1 LKAMIL
7 AAGLGTRLRP
17 LTLNRPKALVPV
29 ANRPMIDHVIEYLK
43 GFGVGKIIVN
53 AHHHHEQIVK
63 HLDEGKPFGLPM
75 EVRVEQ
81 EILGTGGGI
90 QNTAGF
96 WDDAPF
102 VVINGDTFTNIDLE
116 TAYKDHVSNGSFVT
130 LVLHDRAPFNQVL
143 VDRDMNV
150 IDIAPSPQPGRLA
163 FTGIHI
169 VSPALLDF
177 LPKGRPSSIID
188 CYNRLIAESHHAVKA
203 CVSKGHHW
211 RDIGTVESY
220 RKANREALGKQPILV
235 GPGSRIHPSAKLED
249 WAVIGTECE
258 LVRSVRVKRSVL
270 WDNVIVR
277 EGITIEDS
285 VVTSGG
291 HVSEDLISQTF

>member
-29 ANRPMIDHVIEYLK
+29 ANRPMIDHVIDYLK
-43 GFGVGKIIVN
+43 RFGVKQIIVN
-53 AHHHHEQIVK
+53 AHHHHQKIVK
-63 HLDEGKPFGLPM
+63 HLDGGKPFGLPM
-75 EVRVEQ
+75 EVCVEH

-102 VVINGDTFTNIDLE
+102 VVINGDTFTNIDLG
-116 TAYKDHVSNGSFVT
+116 TAYRDHLWQGSLVT

-150 IDIAPSPQPGRLA
+150 LDIATAPQPGRLA

-169 VSPALLDF
+169 LSPALLDF
-177 LPKGRPSSIID
+177 LPKGRSSSIID
-188 CYNRLIAESHHAVKA
+188 CYQRLIAEGHHALRA
-203 CVSKGHHW
+203 HVSEGHHW

-220 RKANREALGKQPILV
+220 RQANREALGTQTILV
-235 GPGSRIHPSAKLED
+235 GPGSRIDPSAKLED
-249 WAVIGTECE
+249 WVVIGAECE
-258 LVRSVRVKRSVL
+258 LTPSASVKRSVL

-277 EGITIEDS
+277 EGIRIEDS
-285 VVTSGG
+285 VVTSGRE
-291 HVSEDLISQTF
+291 VSGDLIAHSY

>member
-17 LTLNRPKALVPV
+17 LTLNRPKALMPV
-29 ANRPMIDHVIEYLK
+29 ANRPMIDHVIDYLK
-43 GFGVGKIIVN
+43 RFGVEQIIVN

-63 HLDEGKPFGLPM
+63 HLDGGTPFGVPVEM
-75 EVRVEQ
+75 RVEL

-102 VVINGDTFTNIDLE
+102 VVINGDTLTNIDLGA
-116 TAYKDHVSNGSFVT
+116 AYRNHLSHGTLVT

-143 VDRDMNV
+143 VDRNLNV
-150 IDIAPSPQPGRLA
+150 LDITPEPQPGRLA

-169 VSPALLDF
+169 LSPGLLDF
-177 LPKGRPSSIID
+177 LPEGRPSSIID
-188 CYNRLIAESHHAVKA
+188 CYRRLIEQGRHAVRA
-203 CVSKGHHW
+203 HVSEGHNW

-220 RKANREALGKQPILV
+220 RQANREALGNQTMLV
-235 GPGSRIHPSAKLED
+235 GPGTRIHPSARLED
-249 WAVIGTECE
+249 WVVIGEGCE
-258 LVRSVRVKRSVL
+258 LAPSVRVKRSVL

-277 EGITIEDS
+277 EGIRIEDS
-285 VVTSGG
+285 VVTSGREISG
-291 HVSEDLISQTF
+291 VLIGESY